1 MFIVYCLSPCEEA
14 PACAHIP
21 FLMQSKQRMN
31 VLLHSCCT
39 FVCFSCTDVFLLLW
53 RALNLHRR
61 VCAFNHKIQQLK
73 GFMYLFMHVRNSETC
88 FTFQD
93 VIYRIPLWYLRV
105 CPPPKPTPS
114 VTQSVLVWTSL
125 QMNPPADT
133 PTAERRED
141 VLQHVAFHTF
151 TDLSERCRNFI

>member
-39 FVCFSCTDVFLLLW
+39 FVCFSCIDVFLLLW

-73 GFMYLFMHVRNSETC
+73 GFMYLFMYVRNSETC

-93 VIYRIPLWYLRV
+93 VIYRIPRWYLRV
-105 CPPPKPTPS
+105 CPPPTHPICHS
-114 VTQSVLVWTSL
+114 VCPCMDFT
-125 QMNPPADT
+125 
-133 PTAERRED
+133 TAESSSWHTYCREEEE

-151 TDLSERCRNFI
+151 SDLSERCRNFI